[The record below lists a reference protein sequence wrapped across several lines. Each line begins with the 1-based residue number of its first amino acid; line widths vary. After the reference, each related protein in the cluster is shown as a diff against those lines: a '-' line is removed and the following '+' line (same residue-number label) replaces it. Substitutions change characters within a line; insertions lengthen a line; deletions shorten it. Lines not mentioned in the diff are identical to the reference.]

1 MKNKLSTPLL
11 DHYSSLKQNNMK
23 KRMYRVE
30 LSKTNSLAEQI
41 AIAACLSNGSGK
53 YISLQDMESIVKVD
67 IIRFPNTNDGVSVT
81 VTDNVLTID
90 RKHQDVI
97 SGDVTVENILTITE
111 VEIMELD
118 KPQLSST
125 EAKELLSGVP
135 TVDSYL

>member
-1 MKNKLSTPLL
+1 MKNKLATPLL
-11 DHYSSLKQNNMK
+11 NYYQSLKQNNMK

-67 IIRFPNTNDGVSVT
+67 IIRFPNTNDGISVT

-90 RKHQDVI
+90 RNE
-97 SGDVTVENILTITE
+97 ENILTITE
-111 VEIMELD
+111 VEIMQLD
-118 KPQLSST
+118 TPQLTNS
-125 EAKELLSGVP
+125 EARDILLNVP
-135 TVDSYL
+135 TIDRYLD